1 MTLKTRSARAQAR
14 LRLDIRS
21 WCALVALG
29 VCASAS
35 LVLAQSDEADRVKE
49 SATVLTE
56 IMNAPDQAIP
66 TSVLEKAVGI
76 AVFPGTVRGGFIVGA
91 ERGRGILSVRDEK
104 THEWSAPAF
113 LTITGGSLGLQIGL
127 RATDLILVI
136 QNRRGLENLVRN
148 EFKVGAGAA
157 VTGGPVGRDAQA
169 STDIQL
175 RAEILSYSRSR
186 GLFAGA
192 TIEGSTIKEDQ
203 DANGRYYGS
212 RMTTRN
218 IVFDG
223 KAKAPETL
231 AAWTNALTKFA
242 K

>member
-1 MTLKTRSARAQAR
+1 MR
-14 LRLDIRS
+14 LRPFFFI
-21 WCALVALG
+21 ALALTVIATLSRTVA
-29 VCASAS
+29 AD
-35 LVLAQSDEADRVKE
+35 SDEADRVKE
-49 SATVLTE
+49 SATVLGE
-56 IMNAPDQAIP
+56 IMNAPDAIP
-66 TSVLEKAVGI
+66 NSVLDKAVGI
-76 AVFPGTVRGGFIVGA
+76 AVFPGTVRGGFIIGA
-91 ERGRGILSVRDEK
+91 ERGRGILSARDETTK
-104 THEWSAPAF
+104 AWSAPAF

-169 STDIQL
+169 ATDIQL

-203 DANGRYYGS
+203 DANKRFYGEKLA
-212 RMTTRN
+212 TRAV
-218 IVFDG
+218 VFDG
-223 KAKAPETL
+223 KAKAPDSVKV
-231 AAWTNALTKFA
+231 WFDALTKYA

>member
-1 MTLKTRSARAQAR
+1 MRS
-14 LRLDIRS
+14 RS
-21 WCALVALG
+21 LFLC
-29 VCASAS
+29 VCVAS
-35 LVLAQSDEADRVKE
+35 LVVGVTGRAAQSDEADRVKD
-49 SATVLTE
+49 SATVLNE
-56 IMNAPDQAIP
+56 IMGAPDQAIP
-66 TSVLEKAVGI
+66 TSVLDKAVGI

-91 ERGRGILSVRDEK
+91 ERGHGILSARDANTK
-104 THEWSAPAF
+104 EWSAPAF

-169 STDIQL
+169 ATDIQL

-203 DANGRYYGS
+203 DANGRFYGEKL
-212 RMTTRN
+212 TTRAL
-218 IVFDG
+218 VFDG
-223 KAKAPETL
+223 KGKAPDTVKL
-231 AAWTNALTKFA
+231 WQDALIKYA

>member
-1 MTLKTRSARAQAR
+1 MRLK
-14 LRLDIRS
+14 LFF
-21 WCALVALG
+21 CVLVAAVILPSMPFA
-29 VCASAS
+29 AS
-35 LVLAQSDEADRVKE
+35 SDESDRVKE
-49 SATVLTE
+49 AATVLNE
-56 IMNAPDQAIP
+56 IMGAPDQAIP
-66 TSVLEKAVGI
+66 TSVLGKAVGI
-76 AVFPGTVRGGFIVGA
+76 AVFPGTLRGGFIVGA
-91 ERGRGILSVRDEK
+91 ERGRGILSVRDETTK
-104 THEWSAPAF
+104 AWSAPAF

-127 RATDLILVI
+127 RATDLVLVI

-169 STDIQL
+169 ATDIQM

-203 DANGRYYGS
+203 DANGRYYS
-212 RMTTRN
+212 ERLTTRN
-218 IVFDG
+218 VVFEK
-223 KAKAPETL
+223 KAKEPDTAVVWL
-231 AAWTNALTKFA
+231 QALDKYA

>member
-1 MTLKTRSARAQAR
+1 MRLKS
-14 LRLDIRS
+14 LFF
-21 WCALVALG
+21 CAFALTTIAG
-29 VCASAS
+29 LSRTFAAE
-35 LVLAQSDEADRVKE
+35 SDEADRVKE
-49 SATVLTE
+49 SATVLGE
-56 IMNAPDQAIP
+56 IMGAPDQAIP
-66 TSVLEKAVGI
+66 TSVLDKAVGI

-91 ERGRGILSVRDEK
+91 ERGRGILSVRDATTK
-104 THEWSAPAF
+104 AWSAPAF

-127 RATDLILVI
+127 RATDLVLVI

-169 STDIQL
+169 ATDIQL

-203 DANGRYYGS
+203 DANGRFYGEKL
-212 RMTTRN
+212 TTRAV
-218 IVFDG
+218 VFDG
-223 KAKAPETL
+223 KAKAPAGVTV
-231 AAWTNALTKFA
+231 WSDALTKYA

>member
-1 MTLKTRSARAQAR
+1 MR
-14 LRLDIRS
+14 LRSFFFL
-21 WCALVALG
+21 ALALT
-29 VCASAS
+29 VIATLSRTVTAD
-35 LVLAQSDEADRVKE
+35 SDEADRVKE
-49 SATVLTE
+49 SATVLGE
-56 IMNAPDQAIP
+56 IMNAPDAIP
-66 TSVLEKAVGI
+66 NSVLDKAVGI

-91 ERGRGILSVRDEK
+91 ERGRGILSARDE
-104 THEWSAPAF
+104 TTRAWSAPAF

-127 RATDLILVI
+127 RATDLILII

-169 STDIQL
+169 ATDIQL

-203 DANGRYYGS
+203 DANGRFYGEKL
-212 RMTTRN
+212 TTRAV
-218 IVFDG
+218 VFDG
-223 KAKAPETL
+223 KAKAPDSVKVWFDAL
-231 AAWTNALTKFA
+231 AKYA